1 VDEKF
6 DDPTAS
12 QPPKKKAKPEPPPKK
27 SAKKRGRKKKPPVVQ
42 VYLPPSQE
50 QVKYY
55 QKTRQKPPKPRQ
67 QNKESVETTMHRN
80 VYAALDE
87 FKSVPFE
94 MDPMLLVAPPP
105 LIASRIEYPEHTQ
118 RLFRHFRVS
127 LDHTARKNMYVAIPY
142 VSYLICTYL

>member
-1 VDEKF
+1 M
-6 DDPTAS
+6 
-12 QPPKKKAKPEPPPKK
+12 
-27 SAKKRGRKKKPPVVQ
+27 Q

-50 QVKYY
+50 QVKFY
-55 QKTRQKPPKPRQ
+55 QNTRQKPAKPRQ
-67 QNKESVETTMHRN
+67 KNKESVETTMHRN

-142 VSYLICTYL
+142 VSFLLSATSVFLCVTQ